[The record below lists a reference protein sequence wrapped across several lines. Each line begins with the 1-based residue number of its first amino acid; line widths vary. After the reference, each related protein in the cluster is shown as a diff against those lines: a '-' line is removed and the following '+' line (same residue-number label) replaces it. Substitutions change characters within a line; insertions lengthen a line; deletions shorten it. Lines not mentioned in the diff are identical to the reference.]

1 MNFYKFIIILLLLGL
16 QHCNTNK
23 TSLISMSTFEIPIEL
38 SEEAYKKLE
47 NYNRGNVYSY
57 DLKNMDNNVAPV
69 YFILSKTGGATSI
82 GYCRDFDPDNCND
95 GVLLSKLIQRCEKQ
109 NKEICKLL
117 VHKDKIILNNQK
129 IKLEEAISKKNIFFK
144 INMSKQNSTNH
155 SSIMVDTITNNSEQ
169 WD

>member
-1 MNFYKFIIILLLLGL
+1 MNFYKFIIISLLLSL
-16 QHCNTNK
+16 QHCSTNK
-23 TSLISMSTFEIPIEL
+23 TSLISMPTFGIPLEL
-38 SEEAYKKLE
+38 SEEVYKKLE

-95 GVLLSKLIQRCEKQ
+95 GVLLSQLIQRCEKQ

-117 VHKDKIILNNQK
+117 VHKDEIILNNQK

>member
-1 MNFYKFIIILLLLGL
+1 MNFYKFIIISLLLSL
-16 QHCNTNK
+16 QHCSTNK
-23 TSLISMSTFEIPIEL
+23 TSLISMPTFGIPLEL
-38 SEEAYKKLE
+38 SEEVYKKLE

-95 GVLLSKLIQRCEKQ
+95 GVLLSQLIQRCEKQ

-117 VHKDKIILNNQK
+117 VHKDEIILNNQK
-129 IKLEEAISKKNIFFK
+129 IKLEKLSLKKIFFLK
-144 INMSKQNSTNH
+144 
-155 SSIMVDTITNNSEQ
+155 
-169 WD
+169 

>member
-1 MNFYKFIIILLLLGL
+1 MP
-16 QHCNTNK
+16 
-23 TSLISMSTFEIPIEL
+23 TFEIPIEL

-47 NYNRGNVYSY
+47 NYNRGKVYSY

-95 GVLLSKLIQRCEKQ
+95 VVLLSQLIHRCEKQ

-117 VHKDKIILNNQK
+117 AHKDEIILNKQK
-129 IKLEEAISKKNIFFK
+129 IKLKEAISKKNVFFK

-155 SSIMVDTITNNSEQ
+155 SSIMVDTVTNNSEQ

>member
-1 MNFYKFIIILLLLGL
+1 MNFYKFIIISLLLSL
-16 QHCNTNK
+16 QHCSTNK
-23 TSLISMSTFEIPIEL
+23 TSLISMPTFGIPLEL
-38 SEEAYKKLE
+38 SEEVYKKLE

-82 GYCRDFDPDNCND
+82 GYCRDFDPDSCND
-95 GVLLSKLIQRCEKQ
+95 GVLLSQLIQRCEKQ

-117 VHKDKIILNNQK
+117 VHKDEIILNNQK

-155 SSIMVDTITNNSEQ
+155 SSIMVDSITNSSEQ